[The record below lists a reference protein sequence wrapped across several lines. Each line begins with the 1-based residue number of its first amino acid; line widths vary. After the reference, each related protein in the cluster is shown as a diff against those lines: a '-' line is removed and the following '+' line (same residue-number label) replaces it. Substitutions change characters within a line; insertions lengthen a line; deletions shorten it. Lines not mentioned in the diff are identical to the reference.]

1 MLNSTIRQPDR
12 YVVIG
17 NPIAHSMS
25 PAIHSDFA
33 AQLDLPLQYE
43 RVLAPLTGFN
53 QTVAA
58 LKAAGVKG
66 ANVTVPFKLDAFA
79 IACGPGNA
87 LTSAAQFAMAVNTL
101 KFQPDGTVL
110 GDNTD
115 GGGLCRDLAR
125 QLNVLGLRMDQCQ
138 VLMIGAGG
146 AASGCVA
153 AFQEAGIQHLSVLNR
168 TAIKAR
174 ELAQRAEALDLP
186 AAGGSLDTPPSH
198 FDIPGAPVIVVNASS
213 SSLNGDVPT
222 IHADWFERAVLVYD
236 MMYSADP
243 TPFLRSIKNPELPCS
258 DGLGMLVF
266 QAQLA
271 FEVWTGQSPN
281 ALDTLTKVR
290 RIILAKSKQQ

>member
-1 MLNSTIRQPDR
+1 MPSCDQDR

-33 AQLDLPLQYE
+33 AQLGLPLLYQ
-43 RVLAPLTGFN
+43 RVLAPLNGFT

-58 LKAAGVKG
+58 LQAAGVKG
-66 ANVTVPFKLDAFA
+66 ANVTVPFKLEAFE
-79 IACGPGNA
+79 IATECSP
-87 LTSAAQFAMAVNTL
+87 AAQFAQAANTL
-101 KFQPDGTVL
+101 KFNADGTVL
-110 GDNTD
+110 ADNTD

-125 QLNVLGLRMDQCQ
+125 QLKTLGLRMDQCQ

-153 AFQEAGIQHLSVLNR
+153 AFQDSGIQHLTVLNR
-168 TAIKAR
+168 TVAKAR
-174 ELAQRAEALDLP
+174 ELAERAEAIDLP
-186 AAGGSLDTPPSH
+186 AAGGALDTPPSH
-198 FDIPGAPVIVVNASS
+198 FDIPGAPVIIVNASS
-213 SSLNGDVPT
+213 SSLKGDVPAL
-222 IHADWFERAVLVYD
+222 HPDWYERAVLVYD
-236 MMYSADP
+236 MMYAAEP
-243 TPFLRSIKNPELPCS
+243 TPFMQSIHNPELPCS

-281 ALDTLTKVR
+281 ALATLSKVR
-290 RIILAKSKQQ
+290 QMLLNKVKQQ

>member
-1 MLNSTIRQPDR
+1 MPSCDQDR

-33 AQLDLPLQYE
+33 AQLGLSLQYQ
-43 RVLAPLTGFN
+43 RVLAPLNGFT

-66 ANVTVPFKLDAFA
+66 ANVTVPFKLEAFA
-79 IACGPGNA
+79 LATECSP
-87 LTSAAQFAMAVNTL
+87 AAQFAQAANTL
-101 KFQPDGTVL
+101 KFNADGTVL
-110 GDNTD
+110 ADNTD

-125 QLNVLGLRMDQCQ
+125 QLKTLGLRMDQCQ

-153 AFQEAGIQHLSVLNR
+153 AFQDSGIQHLTVINR
-168 TAIKAR
+168 TVGKAR
-174 ELAQRAEALDLP
+174 ELAERAEAIDLP
-186 AAGGSLDTPPSH
+186 AAGGGLDTPPSH
-198 FDIPGAPVIVVNASS
+198 FEIPGAPVIIVNASS
-213 SSLNGDVPT
+213 SSLKGDVPAL
-222 IHADWFERAVLVYD
+222 HPDWYERAVLVYD
-236 MMYSADP
+236 MMYAAEP
-243 TPFLRSIKNPELPCS
+243 TPFMQSINNPELPCS

-271 FEVWTGQSPN
+271 FEVWTGRSPN
-281 ALDTLTKVR
+281 ALATLNKVR
-290 RIILAKSKQQ
+290 QMLLNKTKQQ